1 MLVRLIAIGKKMPAW
16 VEDAYDDYS
25 KRIKGDMRVELVAL
39 PMAKRSKTT
48 SAEKMKSAEG
58 KALLNEIKPRDLVV
72 ALDVKGKA
80 ISTEGLAGKL
90 TDWQGQ
96 GRSVAFFIGGPDGLS
111 SDVIKAADVKL
122 SLSALTLPHPLVRV
136 LVIEQLYRAWSIN
149 QGHPY
154 HR

>member
-1 MLVRLIAIGKKMPAW
+1 MQVRLIAIGQKMPAW
-16 VEDAYDDYS
+16 VEEAYRDYS

-39 PMAKRSKTT
+39 PMAKRSKNT
-48 SAEKMKSAEG
+48 SEEKMKAQEG
-58 KALLNEIKPRDLVV
+58 KTLLNEIKPKDFVV

-80 ISTEGLAGKL
+80 ISTEALATQL
-90 TDWQGQ
+90 TDWQQQ

-111 SDVIKAADVKL
+111 QEVINAADVKL

-149 QGHPY
+149 HGHPY